1 MSTKKFKKRTLNI
14 FTIKNVK
21 KALLDEDNQCNFV
34 LPVSEKKK
42 KKKNYEQINNAPA
55 STVI

>member
-1 MSTKKFKKRTLNI
+1 MLTKKFKKRTLNI

-42 KKKNYEQINNAPA
+42 KKMMNK
-55 STVI
+55 